1 MNDLCAATIGFGFL
15 WLFMMSVSE
24 TKYRKPWSY
33 IILGILAAAFCYV
46 TFCNTIFDEYGSVA
60 PQVASGILG
69 FWAGTFA
76 LRLFFRGF
84 RSYWTTVWFALII
97 TLYVGAIVFNAISE
111 YFFWNEFGVRYNFIA
126 VDYLVYTNEVVGN
139 IMESY
144 PVLPMSLGI
153 IVVTLLITW
162 YLFRR
167 DLGQADRLIGWRW
180 KAVAGPAYIAAMLLA
195 VWLLHFNTRFQDS
208 DNVYVN
214 ELQANGLYKFYDAFV
229 KNELDYEQFYITE
242 PEAKA
247 EEFVHGV
254 YGSTGDNLHAVRS
267 EGPEIRRNI
276 VLITIES
283 MSASFM
289 GHFGNTRQLTPVLDS
304 LYDRSLA
311 FDRVYATGNRTV
323 RGLEAVTLSLPPCP
337 GQSIIKRPNNAG
349 MHSTGALLRDKGYT
363 VKYFYGG
370 NSYFDNMETFFSGN
384 GYEIV
389 DQRQY
394 EPGEITFANIWG
406 VCDEDAYR
414 KVIRTLNEDAGDGKP
429 FFAHVMTVSNH
440 RPFTYPAGKVSIPHD
455 AKSRNG
461 GVMYTDYAL
470 GRFFAEAS
478 KQPWFANTIFLI
490 TADHCASSAGR
501 TEIPLEKYHIPALI
515 YAPGFV
521 EPQHVGGIVSQID
534 LMPTLLSLLNMSYD
548 SHFYGRSIYDEGY
561 VNRAF
566 IATYQDLGYLEG
578 DVFTILSPVRR
589 FEQYRV
595 VPTEDNPHNL
605 EPMETE
611 TPNRSRAPS
620 AITRLRARG
629 TNAECR
635 YLKKGCLRFVR
646 QPFFVC
652 GSRIR
657 SPVCAGYERLS
668 GHRLVPGRAVS
679 LHHHVPVGVER
690 QLVGRII
697 ARAVGKLGIDGRQVN
712 DRTGYGDFV
721 VAELA
726 VTARTHHIV
735 TRSGIRAGTG
745 GLRIVGEPGR
755 AVEKRVGIRTGQ
767 HAHRRPGSPLV
778 DILPP
783 GGIHVVGDGIGEIIG
798 KGVLVAPQRR
808 AEAAFDPFET
818 HQAPQVVVRQH
829 SPVVVARN
837 DQRIGLQH
845 RLLFARKDVL
855 VLHDL
860 ALDIVVRIARI
871 VGGRTDADHAAV
883 VPQHEPFEI
892 DVDDLP
898 DGMEQ
903 VVARIELE
911 LDGRLGGLVVEVYR
925 LVDIAEAVGR
935 NNLARG
941 EQRLVDRPR
950 RHGTV
955 VHTRIL
961 GPKARL
967 QLPDGNVFQSLRLEI
982 GAGVDPGRP
991 RIQVIAVTACEK
1003 QGCGSRQ

>member
-1 MNDLCAATIGFGFL
+1 MSRSLNLVSGLYLKISILTIVAGLVLRIVLLFNGQTSDLGFSPGEWCQVFLLGAMNDLCAATIGFGFL

-406 VCDEDAYR
+406 VWEGQHTARRQVAQRRRDVYRLCTGAVLRRSVETTLVRQYDFPHHGRPLRIERGPHGNPARKIPYPGTDLRPGLRRAAACRGHRFADRPDAYP
-414 KVIRTLNEDAGDGKP
+414 A
-429 FFAHVMTVSNH
+429 FAAQHEL
-440 RPFTYPAGKVSIPHD
+440 RLA
-455 AKSRNG
+455 
-461 GVMYTDYAL
+461 
-470 GRFFAEAS
+470 
-478 KQPWFANTIFLI
+478 FL
-490 TADHCASSAGR
+490 R
-501 TEIPLEKYHIPALI
+501 
-515 YAPGFV
+515 
-521 EPQHVGGIVSQID
+521 PQH
-534 LMPTLLSLLNMSYD
+534 L
-548 SHFYGRSIYDEGY
+548 
-561 VNRAF
+561 
-566 IATYQDLGYLEG
+566 
-578 DVFTILSPVRR
+578 RR
-589 FEQYRV
+589 GLCQPRV
-595 VPTEDNPHNL
+595 HRNL
-605 EPMETE
+605 PGSGL
-611 TPNRSRAPS
+611 PRRRRVHDPFARAP
-620 AITRLRARG
+620 LR
-629 TNAECR
+629 T
-635 YLKKGCLRFVR
+635 
-646 QPFFVC
+646 
-652 GSRIR
+652 
-657 SPVCAGYERLS
+657 
-668 GHRLVPGRAVS
+668 VPGRS
-679 LHHHVPVGVER
+679 HGGQSPQPRTDGN
-690 QLVGRII
+690 
-697 ARAVGKLGIDGRQVN
+697 GKP
-712 DRTGYGDFV
+712 RTG
-721 VAELA
+721 LA
-726 VTARTHHIV
+726 R
-735 TRSGIRAGTG
+735 
-745 GLRIVGEPGR
+745 
-755 AVEKRVGIRTGQ
+755 
-767 HAHRRPGSPLV
+767 
-778 DILPP
+778 
-783 GGIHVVGDGIGEIIG
+783 
-798 KGVLVAPQRR
+798 
-808 AEAAFDPFET
+808 
-818 HQAPQVVVRQH
+818 
-829 SPVVVARN
+829 
-837 DQRIGLQH
+837 H
-845 RLLFARKDVL
+845 RLLPD
-855 VLHDL
+855 
-860 ALDIVVRIARI
+860 
-871 VGGRTDADHAAV
+871 
-883 VPQHEPFEI
+883 FER
-892 DVDDLP
+892 V
-898 DGMEQ
+898 EQ
-903 VVARIELE
+903 TL
-911 LDGRLGGLVVEVYR
+911 
-925 LVDIAEAVGR
+925 
-935 NNLARG
+935 
-941 EQRLVDRPR
+941 
-950 RHGTV
+950 
-955 VHTRIL
+955 
-961 GPKARL
+961 
-967 QLPDGNVFQSLRLEI
+967 S
-982 GAGVDPGRP
+982 AG
-991 RIQVIAVTACEK
+991 I
-1003 QGCGSRQ
+1003 